1 MQHTLI
7 YYVKELMCTVHA
19 GLRSN
24 TIPETPA
31 PRTTSKVSPFS
42 SSLSQDNNNFRLD
55 GSAMDPITLGD
66 SDSNDDSEPEMVPL
80 CRRIGIGSST
90 ASIAPSL
97 AAGSKTSLT
106 PSQAAGAA
114 ALKRLNALENR
125 TKCSIPPLLD
135 LDGDRSPKG
144 KKSASMHQKAKQ
156 RAAGSRSSAAVKEL
170 FHEQAPSTFDSTSSN
185 SVSLSRTQTSHQS
198 TTGEQGVDL
207 SSPEFILRP
216 GTAICNVHIIYI
228 IAKIII

>member
-1 MQHTLI
+1 
-7 YYVKELMCTVHA
+7 MCTVHA

-24 TIPETPA
+24 SIPETPA
-31 PRTTSKVSPFS
+31 PRTTSKVLPFS

-55 GSAMDPITLGD
+55 GSAMDPITLRD

-125 TKCSIPPLLD
+125 MKCSIPPLLD
-135 LDGDRSPKG
+135 LDGDCTPKG
-144 KKSASMHQKAKQ
+144 KKSA
-156 RAAGSRSSAAVKEL
+156 
-170 FHEQAPSTFDSTSSN
+170 FDSTSSN

-228 IAKIII
+228 FAKIII